1 MGTQT
6 SLSRRSLLAGAA
18 AAGVA
23 AMAGGRTT
31 GAGAAVIAP
40 SAASGR
46 SAAESAVKRPEP
58 GGTAASNL
66 ALTSGSSQLVAD
78 FAWARQR
85 ALDWVQTGKKAG
97 NIACYWAGL
106 ITRPAFYSRDFAHQ
120 TAGAHLLGL
129 DAENLSMLRTFAAS
143 ATSARRFY
151 PLWSFGFDGSIF
163 RTDYRSDTDFVR
175 EIPAVFELTQ
185 KGAELFRWTGS
196 RSYVDD
202 SRLFT
207 YYRNSVNAF
216 ITAHDDNRNTVADED
231 GTGSIFRGVASYNEN
246 HEKLLEAGDGIGSQ
260 YQALLGFAT
269 VQAARGDSTGA
280 ATTRQR
286 ATALRAHFARSWFST
301 SANRYIRGFN
311 ASGALTNFGKE
322 NSWFMPMKEITA
334 PGSRTNAYL
343 DFIDSSVSA
352 LPRFN
357 IEAYTYLPETFFRWG
372 RINQGWKWLRF
383 VADSRAAYP
392 EVSYTVISNI
402 AEGLLGIRPNAPAD
416 ALSTVPNLP
425 GAVPWLRL
433 DHIMLGQHDLAVRHD
448 GTRSSTLTHNSG
460 PRPLTWTAQFAGT
473 HASLLV
479 NGQAQPATSRSVLG
493 RRLSSVNVTV
503 AAGSAAT
510 VAVP

>member
-1 MGTQT
+1 MTHEASSWWT
-6 SLSRRSLLAGAA
+6 RARLSRRGVLAGAA
-18 AAGVA
+18 AGGFAGL
-23 AMAGGRTT
+23 AGLTASR
-31 GAGAAVIAP
+31 GADAAVAP
-40 SAASGR
+40 
-46 SAAESAVKRPEP
+46 
-58 GGTAASNL
+58 AASNL

-85 ALDWVQTGKKAG
+85 ALDWVQTGRKPSY
-97 NIACYWAGL
+97 IPCYWAGL
-106 ITRPAFYSRDFAHQ
+106 TSRPAFYSRDFAHQ
-120 TAGAHLLGL
+120 TVGAHLLGL
-129 DAENLSMLRTFAAS
+129 DAENLSMLRTFARS

-185 KGAELFRWTGS
+185 KGVGLYLWTGN

-202 SRLFT
+202 PRLFS

-216 ITAHDDNRNTVADED
+216 VTAHDDNHNTVADED

-246 HEKLLEAGDGIGSQ
+246 HEKLREAGDGIGSQ
-260 YQALLGFAT
+260 YQALLAYAT
-269 VQAARGDSTGA
+269 AQAARGDATGA
-280 ATTRQR
+280 AATRQR
-286 ATALRAHFARSWFST
+286 ATALRAHFERNWFST
-301 SANRYIRGFN
+301 SASRYIRGFN

-322 NSWFMPMKEITA
+322 NSWFMPMKEITT
-334 PGSRTNAYL
+334 PGPRTNAYL

-372 RINQGWKWLRF
+372 RVDQAWKWLRF

-392 EVSYTVISNI
+392 EVSYTVIGNI

-416 ALSTVPNLP
+416 ALSSVPNLP
-425 GAVPWLRL
+425 GAVPWLKL
-433 DHIMLGQHDLAVRHD
+433 DHVMLGAHDIAVHHV
-448 GTRSSTLTHNSG
+448 GTRTSTLTHNNG
-460 PRPLTWTAQFAGT
+460 PRALTWTAQLPGRQT
-473 HASLLV
+473 SLLV
-479 NGQAQPATSRSVLG
+479 DGTARPAAVQTVNGRT
-493 RRLSSVNVTV
+493 LSSVNVTV
-503 AAGSAAT
+503 PAGTAAT